1 MKFNLKNERTK
12 MYIVLI
18 LIVLIGKFYIKPKIE
33 NFQDSSTDK
42 SLPKIY
48 VINLKKDV
56 TRLNNIKKQFKSKN
70 LEFERIDGI
79 DGRIISRDELK
90 KYTTWFCGNF
100 CSKEIIGCF

>member
-33 NFQDSSTDK
+33 DFQDLSTDK

-48 VINLKKDV
+48 VIN
-56 TRLNNIKKQFKSKN
+56 
-70 LEFERIDGI
+70 
-79 DGRIISRDELK
+79 
-90 KYTTWFCGNF
+90 
-100 CSKEIIGCF
+100 